1 MERHHKIAI
10 RGRHVA
16 TSHCAYG
23 GCCCILTG
31 RGQVPG
37 RKLRLYSTSLGRNRV
52 FLSETRTTKVY
63 RTLSFVEFRMF
74 NGLEIDMLSLGDAD
88 CIVVTQWTSFGP
100 QRILIDGGSGADA
113 PIVREFLRSRRFTE
127 FWAVV
132 CTHEHGDHARGL
144 IKLVQDKSIT
154 IHNGWMH
161 NIRKHVSAD
170 GLRRASAGS
179 SSRAEEVKEVLELT
193 DELTRAF
200 ASRGL
205 TPQEPFAGSIVAG
218 YPSMTVLGPSRPF
231 YQQVLQK
238 FTKVDVLRLTPPPSF
253 YTEALSAIGGTG
265 PSTRYRTLSDLGYL
279 PAQEPNYGPVP
290 TSLPPSSLG
299 GRLSLLAGVLRNS
312 SVEENPKTQPFND
325 TSTIIGVIFNGEKLL
340 LTGDAGS
347 DALDR
352 VPADWRN
359 LMYMQVPHH
368 GSDGNLSQSN
378 IERFRPKFANISARG
393 DMSHPDKAIVNGL
406 IKVGAQVFSTHKQNP
421 GHLWFCLGTVPA
433 RADYGPAVPLKGTAE
448 PVFNLDWL
456 SRMPA
461 TG

>member
-1 MERHHKIAI
+1 
-10 RGRHVA
+10 
-16 TSHCAYG
+16 
-23 GCCCILTG
+23 
-31 RGQVPG
+31 
-37 RKLRLYSTSLGRNRV
+37 
-52 FLSETRTTKVY
+52 
-63 RTLSFVEFRMF
+63 MF

-88 CIVVTQWTSFGP
+88 CIIVTQWTNFGP
-100 QRILIDGGSGADA
+100 QRVLIDGGGRADA
-113 PIVREFLRSRRFTE
+113 PIVREFLRSRNITE

-132 CTHEHGDHARGL
+132 CTHEHGDHAGGL

-154 IHNGWMH
+154 MHNGWMH
-161 NIRKHVSAD
+161 NIRQHVSSD
-170 GLRRASAGS
+170 GLRRASGGS
-179 SSRAEEVKEVLELT
+179 SSQAEGVKEVLELT

-200 ASRGL
+200 ASRSL
-205 TPQEPFAGSIVAG
+205 IPQEPFAGSVVAG
-218 YPSMTVLGPSRPF
+218 YPSMTVLGPSLPF
-231 YQQVLQK
+231 YQRVLQK
-238 FTKVDVLRLTPPPSF
+238 FTPADVPSLTPPSSF
-253 YTEALSAIGGTG
+253 YAEALSTIGAAGQ
-265 PSTRYRTLSDLGYL
+265 STRYRSLLDLAYT
-279 PAQEPNYGPVP
+279 PAQEPIYGLVP
-290 TSLPPSSLG
+290 TSLLPSPSHG

-312 SVEENPKTQPFND
+312 SVEKNPRTQPFND

-340 LTGDAGS
+340 FTGDAGS

-378 IERFRPKFANISARG
+378 IERFRPKFANVSARG

-433 RADYGPAVPLKGTAE
+433 RADYGPGVPLKGTAE